1 MIGSQYDTRLPAHT
15 AQRRGWWAYVLMAAA
30 VFTILWTAYAHAA
43 SLRVCILDDT
53 NPNIAAAPVFL
64 NGNAFNPDMLAGS
77 TVAAGKRCNLLP
89 IAATLAKGV
98 DFSTTVKYANSV
110 GEVSA
115 ASNALPFRLPSTPPV
130 PVLDNIQIVA
140 P

>member
-15 AQRRGWWAYVLMAAA
+15 SNRRAWWVYVLMATA
-30 VFTILWTAYAHAA
+30 VLTILATAYAHAA
-43 SLRVCILDDT
+43 SLRVCVLDDP
-53 NPNIAAAPVFL
+53 NPNIATAPVFL

-77 TVAAGKRCNLLP
+77 TVAAGKRCSLLP
-89 IAATLAKGV
+89 IPATLAKGV
-98 DFSTTVKYANSV
+98 DFSTTVKYANPL

-115 ASNALPFRLPSTPPV
+115 ASNALPFRLPQNPPI
-130 PVLDNIQIVA
+130 PTLDSIQIVI